1 MIKKLETLRNK
12 RNELIEKSRR
22 SDVSDED
29 LKTILEE
36 LRKVNDSIS
45 LCEELLKASQDDSTN
60 DDSSS
65 GDDSNGDDSRG
76 AGVPVDPST
85 RNFKPKFST
94 KDSDGMT
101 DDEKRSL
108 EYRKAF
114 REYVM
119 RGTKIP
125 AELRVSTVT
134 SDVTAVIPENLIAQ
148 IIDSSK
154 DVGMIFKAVTH
165 TNFKVGQ
172 KIPLASFRP
181 TVQYVAE
188 GSGNTV
194 QKAGESKTYIIF
206 NHFKADCRLAW
217 TYETDLMTLEVW
229 EKYFVEKVVEA
240 ITFWKESE
248 ILTGTGTDKGHVTGI
263 LTQTPAFEKAIDEMT
278 YSDLLDLEGNL
289 PSNKDGAKW
298 YMSKKTFFNTFKNIM
313 DDTGQP
319 VAETDHGTDG
329 KLIQRILGRE
339 VVFIDEYLPNHKGS
353 GTKANSITAFMY
365 DFKDYVFNEN
375 YNLGIKQR
383 ENWEN
388 EDQEMK
394 VVFAC
399 DGKPTFT
406 DSLIVVKRKTD
417 VA

>member
-60 DDSSS
+60 DDSN

-76 AGVPVDPST
+76 AEIQGEFIT

-94 KDSDGMT
+94 KDSEGMT

-125 AELRVSTVT
+125 AELRASTVT
-134 SDVTAVIPENLIAQ
+134 SDVIAVIPENLIAQ

-248 ILTGTGTDKGHVTGI
+248 ILTGTGTDNGHVTGI
-263 LTQTPAFEKAIDEMT
+263 LTKTPAFEKAIDEMT
-278 YSDLLDLEGNL
+278 YSDLLDFEGNL

-329 KLIQRILGRE
+329 KLVQRILGRE
-339 VVFIDEYLPNHKGS
+339 VVFLDEYLPNHKGS

-375 YNLGIKQR
+375 YNLGFKQR
-383 ENWEN
+383 ENWDN